1 MVLECDKPSVTM
13 CSETKTGRS
22 YRTLSVRDIQ
32 AVFSTGN
39 SLFWNL
45 NYRVSTKCNYNQE
58 ELKQINQN
66 EVTQSLSLSQVL
78 SNPVSKTPKLPSP
91 QNLFYNGLGL

>member
-1 MVLECDKPSVTM
+1 M

-22 YRTLSVRDIQ
+22 YRTLSARDIQ
-32 AVFSTGN
+32 AVSSTGN

-66 EVTQSLSLSQVL
+66 EVTQSLSLFFLRYFLTLSQKPL
-78 SNPVSKTPKLPSP
+78 NYPPPKIY
-91 QNLFYNGLGL
+91 FTMA

>member
-66 EVTQSLSLSQVL
+66 EVTQSLSLFLRYFLTLSQKPL
-78 SNPVSKTPKLPSP
+78 NYPPPKIY
-91 QNLFYNGLGL
+91 FTMA